1 MVYLF
6 DRSTGASPQAVNIKN
21 TTINFAGRKK
31 KTQATEIREH
41 FEKFGTVRNVSV
53 KKGNGVVVFA
63 SPEEANEAM
72 KTTVLFVGKSKL
84 CDMKLT

>member
-1 MVYLF
+1 MVFLF
-6 DRSTGASPQAVNIKN
+6 DRSTGATPPVVHISN

-41 FEKFGTVRNVSV
+41 FGKFGTVRKVNV

-72 KTTVLFVGKSKL
+72 KATVHFVGKSKL
-84 CDMKLT
+84 CDMQLT